1 MLANEQVVN
10 SQCERCGTSVGKKD
24 LEQWFFRITS
34 YAERLL
40 KDIEKLKGWP
50 EKVKIMQK
58 NWIGRSEG
66 AMVNFK
72 IEDSDESITVFT
84 TRPDTIY
91 GVTYMVLAPEHPLV
105 FKLVKDTEYE
115 SRALEF
121 IDKVQHM
128 NEITRTSEETEKEG
142 LFIGRYAVN
151 PMNGERV
158 PLFIANYV
166 LLEYGTGAVMGVP
179 AHDQRDFEFAVKY
192 SLPIIPVIKPQD
204 DDIDV
209 LNLKSAFEAEGT
221 MINSGP
227 FNGLSNIEGTQ
238 QIVKYMEGN
247 GIGRK
252 HVNYRLRDWLIS
264 RQRYWG
270 APIPV
275 VYCEKC
281 GIAAVPEEQL
291 PVILPTD
298 TAFTGKSKS
307 VLAENPSFVQ
317 TTCPQCGGPARRET
331 DTMDTFVCSSFYF
344 LRYTDPR
351 NEKWPFSR
359 EKAEYWMPVDQY
371 VGGVEHA
378 ILHLLYARFFTK
390 VLYDLGLSPV
400 DEPFTNLL
408 TQGMVLKDGAKMSK
422 SKGNVVSPEEIVG
435 KYGADTA
442 RLFILFASP
451 PERDLEWSDQGVEG
465 CYRFLNRVW
474 RIVNDFKD
482 TCANCGSDYDNTSLS
497 EQDKQL
503 RFVVHNTIKRVT
515 SDIEERFNF
524 NTAISAIM
532 ELVNALYQYKEKVDS
547 AQQNKAVVGEAISN
561 LLLLLA
567 PFAPHITEELWD
579 LTAHEGSIQE
589 QPWPVYDSQALV
601 QDQVEI
607 VVQVNG
613 RIRDKIMVA
622 ADASQQEIEDMVL
635 SLPRIQGH
643 IGDKK
648 VAKVIVV
655 PKRLVNI
662 VVKG

>member
-1 MLANEQVVN
+1 
-10 SQCERCGTSVGKKD
+10 
-24 LEQWFFRITS
+24 
-34 YAERLL
+34 
-40 KDIEKLKGWP
+40 
-50 EKVKIMQK
+50 
-58 NWIGRSEG
+58 
-66 AMVNFK
+66 
-72 IEDSDESITVFT
+72 
-84 TRPDTIY
+84 
-91 GVTYMVLAPEHPLV
+91 
-105 FKLVKDTEYE
+105 
-115 SRALEF
+115 
-121 IDKVQHM
+121 M

-579 LTAHEGSIQE
+579 LTAHEGSIHE

>member
-1 MLANEQVVN
+1 MAYFP
-10 SQCERCGTSVGKKD
+10 S
-24 LEQWFFRITS
+24 
-34 YAERLL
+34 ALL
-40 KDIEKLKGWP
+40 GCAYP
-50 EKVKIMQK
+50 
-58 NWIGRSEG
+58 GC
-66 AMVNFK
+66 
-72 IEDSDESITVFT
+72 
-84 TRPDTIY
+84 
-91 GVTYMVLAPEHPLV
+91 VL
-105 FKLVKDTEYE
+105 
-115 SRALEF
+115 R
-121 IDKVQHM
+121 
-128 NEITRTSEETEKEG
+128 
-142 LFIGRYAVN
+142 
-151 PMNGERV
+151 
-158 PLFIANYV
+158 
-166 LLEYGTGAVMGVP
+166 
-179 AHDQRDFEFAVKY
+179 
-192 SLPIIPVIKPQD
+192 
-204 DDIDV
+204 
-209 LNLKSAFEAEGT
+209 
-221 MINSGP
+221 
-227 FNGLSNIEGTQ
+227 
-238 QIVKYMEGN
+238 
-247 GIGRK
+247 
-252 HVNYRLRDWLIS
+252 
-264 RQRYWG
+264 
-270 APIPV
+270 
-275 VYCEKC
+275 KC

-532 ELVNALYQYKEKVDS
+532 ELVNALYQYKERWTQHS
-547 AQQNKAVVGEAISN
+547 
-561 LLLLLA
+561 
-567 PFAPHITEELWD
+567 
-579 LTAHEGSIQE
+579 
-589 QPWPVYDSQALV
+589 
-601 QDQVEI
+601 
-607 VVQVNG
+607 
-613 RIRDKIMVA
+613 RI
-622 ADASQQEIEDMVL
+622 
-635 SLPRIQGH
+635 
-643 IGDKK
+643 
-648 VAKVIVV
+648 
-655 PKRLVNI
+655 KRLL
-662 VVKG
+662 VKPYQIYCCCLRSLHLTLLRNCGI